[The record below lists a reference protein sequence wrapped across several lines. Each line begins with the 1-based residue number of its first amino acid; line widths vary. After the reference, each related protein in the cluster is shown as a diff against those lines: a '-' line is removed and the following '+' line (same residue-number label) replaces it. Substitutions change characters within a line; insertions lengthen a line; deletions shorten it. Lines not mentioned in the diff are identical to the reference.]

1 MPPKKDDKAPPPAAG
16 GGGKQLKIF
25 IHELD
30 GYLGNVL
37 GDVAKKHAAEGE
49 QPIICGSLIDP
60 RNKPT
65 WADEVVRGDDILGL
79 KKALLASDV
88 IVYDLTSSPKEAT
101 SALKILLKYDYA
113 ENPEDETEKVM
124 IGVSS
129 LLSWAGNSEPLV
141 DGVDGAPPTSGE
153 LNILTTQN
161 ADERKAHPDYKAQV
175 AVENLVV
182 KKGNVRK
189 DKLRTY
195 VVWSGLAYGCGEG
208 VLHSLFKCS
217 WLGTHKVLPIL
228 GSGAN
233 KVPMIHVQDLAGVVL
248 NVAKTRPADFSTI
261 VAVDRG
267 EATIGEVVKAI
278 STVLQSGEVKN
289 VGPDEYLEFMTQEKE
304 PHINSVQLG
313 LNVKMAFDRAEALG
327 YGPESE
333 SWVSGNGF
341 VANIDKVVEEYRKWR
356 GVVPIRVLFYGPPAT
371 GMHPTEDGKVMLAR
385 DFAEEYQV
393 NYINVPDLVEEFK
406 AAPPFAEGGTDLG
419 AKVAEAT
426 AEEGAEVPDEL
437 VTEMVQRK
445 LQQPSCRNQGFVLEN
460 FPGTREAAEAL
471 FDVDTVPAEGEAPPE
486 EEEAAVGEGQEPPP
500 KKAPLPT
507 TVFSLCAEEEFLL
520 KRIAALG
527 EEEAAAQGLTEE
539 EFQAKMTAYNEANAP
554 DEEGQPAG
562 LVELYRQNQ
571 AKGCEQVVEIVVDNP
586 LEFVQDKIRMSIGEP
601 RNYDPN
607 KARRDREA
615 KAAADVARKE
625 AEAAAKKAAEDEAS
639 RSEREQ
645 QAQLDA
651 DRLQKLQEEE
661 RKSLEVRSEPM
672 RKYLMDNVLPTLTV
686 GLQEV
691 AKVRPN
697 DPIDFL
703 AEYLFNADPQLT

>member
-1 MPPKKDDKAPPPAAG
+1 MPPKKEDKAPPPASA
-16 GGGKQLKIF
+16 GKQLKIF

-60 RNKPT
+60 RNKPA
-65 WADEVVRGDDILGL
+65 WADEVVRSDDVLGL

-129 LLSWAGNSEPLV
+129 LLSWAGNSEPLI
-141 DGVDGAPPTSGE
+141 DGVDGGPPTAGE
-153 LNILTTQN
+153 LNTLTTQN

-248 NVAKTRPADFSTI
+248 SVAKTRPTEFSTV

-267 EATIGEVVKAI
+267 EATIGDVVKAI

-313 LNVKMAFDRAEALG
+313 LNMKMNFDRCEALG
-327 YGPESE
+327 YAAESE
-333 SWVSGNGF
+333 TWVSGNGF
-341 VANIDKVVEEYRKWR
+341 VENINRIVEEYRKWR
-356 GVVPIRVLFYGPPAT
+356 GVVPVRVLFYGPPAT
-371 GMHPTEDGKVMLAR
+371 GMHPTEDGKVFLAR
-385 DFAEEYQV
+385 DFAEEYLV
-393 NYINVPDLVEEFK
+393 NYISVPDLVEEFK

-419 AKVAEAT
+419 ARLVEAT
-426 AEEGAEVPDEL
+426 AEEGAEVPPEM
-437 VTEMVQRK
+437 VIEMVQRK
-445 LQQPSCRNQGFVLEN
+445 LQQPACRNQGFVLDN
-460 FPGTREAAEAL
+460 FPESREAAETL

-486 EEEAAVGEGQEPPP
+486 EEEAAVPEGQEPPP
-500 KKAPLPT
+500 KKAPLPF

-527 EEEAAAQGLTEE
+527 EEEAAAHGLTEE
-539 EFQAKMTAYNEANAP
+539 EFQAKFAAYNEANAP

-562 LVELYRQNQ
+562 LVELYRQNK

-586 LEFVQDKIRMSIGEP
+586 LQFVQDKIRMSIGEP

-607 KARRDREA
+607 KARREREA
-615 KAAADVARKE
+615 KAIADRDLREAEEARKK
-625 AEAAAKKAAEDEAS
+625 AEEDEAS
-639 RSEREQ
+639 RGDRER
-645 QAQLDA
+645 QAKLDA

-661 RKSLEVRSEPM
+661 KQSLLLRSQPM
-672 RKYLMDNVLPTLTV
+672 RKYLMDNVLPTLTL

-691 AKVRPN
+691 AKVRPG
-697 DPIDFL
+697 DPIDYL
-703 AEYLFNADPQLT
+703 AEFLFNADPQLS